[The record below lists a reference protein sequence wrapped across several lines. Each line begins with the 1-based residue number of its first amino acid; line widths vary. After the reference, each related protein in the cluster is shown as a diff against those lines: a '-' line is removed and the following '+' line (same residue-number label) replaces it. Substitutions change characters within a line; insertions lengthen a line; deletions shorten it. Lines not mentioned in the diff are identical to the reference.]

1 MCCGKV
7 YAWSQIG
14 SLRSYVV
21 GTLRAAQSIVGW
33 RGHLLFSPSTIAIY
47 TRYVLCKLAVAAAAA
62 AAAAVLP
69 LQLALI
75 AAENLVHTVALLAR
89 LEGLHIPETWLK
101 RRENEKGGKGKTY
114 KKMENLYI
122 WS

>member
-47 TRYVLCKLAVAAAAA
+47 TRYVLCKLAAAAAAA

-75 AAENLVHTVALLAR
+75 AAEKLVHTVAVLAR
-89 LEGLHIPETWLK
+89 LEGLAHSRDTSAQ
-101 RRENEKGGKGKTY
+101 RRMKMGGKGKTY
-114 KKMENLYI
+114 QKMENF
-122 WS
+122 